1 MKKSKKPKRL
11 DFLPNKLNKY
21 SIRKFTIGTASIL
34 IGSLLYLG
42 IQNQADAS
50 EIDEQTKAETQ
61 KATNDSL
68 QSDEEH
74 SALNVV
80 ESQNVEENTAE
91 EVLPEAASETQ
102 EYAQQSTVEDS
113 SQSDKIENKEVTST
127 EEKTVE
133 STDESQNIENSDDQQ
148 QVEEPSTEETKVE
161 GSKSIDQQTRSTE
174 KSNDTVEKKE
184 TAQPT
189 AQEETKANTVEKVE
203 HSEQTLP
210 QNNSLESQTAQNEAS
225 TDAQFDEAVAQ
236 NLPKNFNVL
245 SDEEAKAAIEYAKL
259 KAYAEKMNQQPT
271 AALLNLST
279 SPSNA
284 FYRSA
289 FRAAGDTTRM
299 VRVTGEKNFDSYGD
313 VTTKSYP
320 EEFPNKGSLATINV
334 NGKSSGALQ
343 FKKQIGFDQDFTIK
357 LPIATNNQ
365 GNTSGADGWGFI
377 FTKNNG
383 QDFLQNGGILRDKG
397 MADAAGFKIDTAY
410 NNLNGKTD
418 PLDTDK
424 NKNIKE
430 IGAVK
435 IGYGTF
441 VRNGSDGTTQQVGQS
456 AIGSKDNPVNKII
469 YALDTTNINDGKFHG
484 QRFNDFVLKY
494 DANSSTVT
502 AEYAGKTWTATLNDL
517 GLSKDDKYNFLV
529 TSSQMSNRYSNAIMR
544 TDLSGAEITIP
555 AETPQADVHN
565 PGYNESHTKPNVPVT
580 VPQTKDPSL
589 PPGTGFKIPGGKVPE
604 GWTAT
609 VDPNGGSVT
618 VTPPANVTPGTQVEI
633 PVLVEYPDG

>member
-21 SIRKFTIGTASIL
+21 SIRKFTVGTASIL

-80 ESQNVEENTAE
+80 ESQNVEANTAE

-210 QNNSLESQTAQNEAS
+210 QNNSLESETAQNEAS

-580 VPQTKDPSL
+580 VPQTKDP
-589 PPGTGFKIPGGKVPE
+589 
-604 GWTAT
+604 
-609 VDPNGGSVT
+609 
-618 VTPPANVTPGTQVEI
+618 
-633 PVLVEYPDG
+633 